1 MRTWMPGVVVMGL
14 MAIAFGGGAWS
25 AFFAGERDQVRSI
38 KAYAEKVCIND
49 DVRLEIRGSLDWRL
63 GSSFFR
69 EWETV
74 AAAERDL
81 KSHRWRLRALTPPAG
96 LGRFHAAALDSL
108 RDALDELGEQTTP
121 GGTVR
126 VGTIPMGG
134 LPSSWGIRE
143 ALSDLPGDTSGL
155 MYDHGCYAT
164 PLAE

>member
-1 MRTWMPGVVVMGL
+1 MDALGRGD
-14 MAIAFGGGAWS
+14 GAHGHRLWGRRVERVL
-25 AFFAGERDQVRSI
+25 AGERDPVRSI
-38 KAYAEKVCIND
+38 EAYAEKVCIND
-49 DVRLEIRGSLDWRL
+49 DVRWEIRGSWDSRV
-63 GSSFFR
+63 GISFFR

-126 VGTIPMGG
+126 VGTIPMGFPAVG
-134 LPSSWGIRE
+134 AYVRRSGI
-143 ALSDLPGDTSGL
+143 SP
-155 MYDHGCYAT
+155 AT
-164 PLAE
+164 PAN